1 MFFTVASRIRNPSKL
16 YTTVVLLQQA
26 KVAGFFFLQ
35 NAQALL
41 ILATE
46 LNRAKRG
53 LTPIPMTPIPKSRL
67 VSVPLTAKRQ
77 MD

>member
-1 MFFTVASRIRNPSKL
+1 
-16 YTTVVLLQQA
+16 VLLQQA

-53 LTPIPMTPIPKSRL
+53 LTPIPKSRL